1 MEFHQL
7 GKGKSVEKKE
17 CAVEWSAFNEQRKA
31 RNVEKSRMIK
41 VRGVLV
47 FNETGNGQRREG
59 ECQQGVT
66 PPSQLILLL
75 R

>member
-7 GKGKSVEKKE
+7 GKGRSVEKKE
-17 CAVEWSAFNEQRKA
+17 CAVEWLAFNEQGKA